1 MKHLLDQKYTAMK
14 DDRNRSLPVEHVF
27 QFSSS
32 ASLEKLTG
40 HKAHNLEE
48 LLKLIKSCPDSSIF
62 YHTFSAFR
70 VLREVHVPY
79 ANGFSMWISRD
90 LNDEALAE
98 KLATIDLTEYNTIE
112 TLKERIVETIEAY
125 RDQNPAVFQKT
136 ADKPFYLLD
145 VIRIV
150 YLTDKFA
157 YDLKSFRQLLDTISV
172 DSLYFHFIESR
183 LYTQLQSDDF
193 STWIEQS
200 LNLKE
205 LSQKIRNIDIN
216 VYTLEELR
224 ERIVQ
229 MIDKYLN
236 NTHHVVE

>member
-1 MKHLLDQKYTAMK
+1 MTEN
-14 DDRNRSLPVEHVF
+14 RNLSMPDERVF

-32 ASLEKLTG
+32 SSLEKLTG

-48 LLKLIKSCPDSSIF
+48 LLKLVKSCPDSSIF

-70 VLREVHVPY
+70 TLREVHVPY
-79 ANGFSMWISRD
+79 TNGFALWISRD
-90 LNDEALAE
+90 LHEEALAE
-98 KLATIDLTEYNTIE
+98 KLAAIDLTEYNTID
-112 TLKERIVETIEAY
+112 TLRGRIVETVEAY
-125 RDQNPAVFQKT
+125 RAQNPIVFQKT

-145 VIRIV
+145 ATRIV

-157 YDLKSFRQLLDTISV
+157 YDLKSFRELLDTISV

-183 LYTQLQSDDF
+183 LYTHLQADDF

-200 LNLKE
+200 LDLEE
-205 LSQKIRNIDIN
+205 LAQKIQSIDIN

-229 MIDKYLN
+229 FIDDHLDQ
-236 NTHHVVE
+236 VDR

>member
-1 MKHLLDQKYTAMK
+1 MTDDQRDFTPAE
-14 DDRNRSLPVEHVF
+14 DVF

-32 ASLEKLTG
+32 ASQEILTG
-40 HKAHNLEE
+40 HKAYNLEE
-48 LLKLIKSCPDSSIF
+48 LLELIKSCPDSSIF

-70 VLREVHVPY
+70 DLREVQVPY
-79 ANGFSMWISRD
+79 TNGFALWISQY

-98 KLATIDLTEYNTIE
+98 KLATIDLTEHNTIE
-112 TLKERIVETIEAY
+112 SLRARILETIEVY
-125 RDQNPAVFQKT
+125 IDQYPAVRHKT
-136 ADKPFYLLD
+136 AEKPFYLLD
-145 VIRIV
+145 MIRIV

-157 YDLKSFRQLLDTISV
+157 YDLRSFRNLLDTITV

-200 LNLKE
+200 LNLTE
-205 LSQKIRNIDIN
+205 LSQKIRNLDIY

-224 ERIVQ
+224 ERIAQ
-229 MIDKYLN
+229 IIDRYLDR
-236 NTHHVVE
+236 TRR

>member
-1 MKHLLDQKYTAMK
+1 MRDNQ
-14 DDRNRSLPVEHVF
+14 SLSMPDEHVF

-32 ASLEKLTG
+32 SSLEKLTG
-40 HKAHNLEE
+40 HKACNLEE

-70 VLREVHVPY
+70 TLREIHVPY
-79 ANGFSMWISRD
+79 ANGFAMWISRD
-90 LNDEALAE
+90 LNEEALAE
-98 KLATIDLTEYNTIE
+98 KLATIDLTEYDTIE
-112 TLKERIVETIEAY
+112 TLRDRIVETVEAY
-125 RDQNPAVFQKT
+125 RDENPTAFQKT
-136 ADKPFYLLD
+136 AGKPFYLLD
-145 VIRIV
+145 VTRIV

-193 STWIEQS
+193 STWMEQS
-200 LNLKE
+200 LNLGE
-205 LSQKIRNIDIN
+205 LAQKIRSIDIN

-229 MIDKYLN
+229 IVDGHLN
-236 NTHHVVE
+236 KTDR

>member
-1 MKHLLDQKYTAMK
+1 MK
-14 DDRNRSLPVEHVF
+14 DDRTRSLPAEGVF
-27 QFSSS
+27 QFRSS

-40 HKAHNLEE
+40 HKASNLQE
-48 LLKLIKSCPDSSIF
+48 LLKLLKACPDSSIF

-70 VLREVHVPY
+70 MLREVHVPY
-79 ANGFSMWISRD
+79 TNGFAVWISKY

-98 KLATIDLTEYNTIE
+98 KLATIDLTEHNTIE
-112 TLKERIVETIEAY
+112 SLRRRIVETTESY

-145 VIRIV
+145 AIRIV

-200 LNLKE
+200 LNDRE
-205 LSQKIRNIDIN
+205 LAQKIKAIDIN

-229 MIDKYLN
+229 IIDEYLK
-236 NTHHVVE
+236 

>member
-1 MKHLLDQKYTAMK
+1 MKQ
-14 DDRNRSLPVEHVF
+14 DRNSSMHAVHVF

-40 HKAHNLEE
+40 HKAFNLEE
-48 LLKLIKSCPDSSIF
+48 LLKLIKSCADSSIF

-70 VLREVHVPY
+70 NLREVHVPY
-79 ANGFSMWISRD
+79 TNGFAFWISKH

-112 TLKERIVETIEAY
+112 SLRARLVETIEIY
-125 RDQNPAVFQKT
+125 RDQNPDVFQKT

-145 VIRIV
+145 ANRIV

-157 YDLKSFRQLLDTISV
+157 YDLKSFRQLLETISV

-183 LYTQLQSDDF
+183 LYTHLQADDF
-193 STWIEQS
+193 STWTEQS

-205 LSQKIRNIDIN
+205 LSQKIRAIDIN
-216 VYTLEELR
+216 VYTLEELK
-224 ERIVQ
+224 ERIIQ
-229 MIDKYLN
+229 IIDEYLN
-236 NTHHVVE
+236 GSHPEVESP